1 LFFFI
6 FAFVRKPLL
15 MLEAI
20 QTARDMMYVAK
31 IQSFTCIFPLSK
43 RKKNDFNFMIYEIWN
58 SVLDFMNAKE
68 YLKIESEM
76 KKFIDKVLGDMW
88 YGNIPERWHWALLV
102 PLQIRV
108 PFELSF
114 PYVCCH
120 PLPSG
125 TACYNNISLFF
136 SLEPLWQFVN
146 GMHTH
151 LSKSQF
157 FVGPVSIVLC
167 PCILDGVGRQRGIT
181 FTGWKC
187 SLLYLNLNSSHPHT
201 SRSKKRYNCMYFL
214 ASRRFEKTQGD
225 SKQQLLSRHVYIKMN
240 VYFYFMR
247 KRPEETR
254 GDPKED
260 IIVCYF
266 GIQL

>member
-1 LFFFI
+1 MYKWYLWSAIAIALFRADDHAGASQAPFQKKKISIHHLFSPVVFFL
-6 FAFVRKPLL
+6 FLPLYENRYWCLKPSRLRGIWCTSPKFRVL
-15 MLEAI
+15 HVFFLCQNE
-20 QTARDMMYVAK
+20 
-31 IQSFTCIFPLSK
+31 
-43 RKKNDFNFMIYEIWN
+43 KKNDFNFMIYEIWN

-136 SLEPLWQFVN
+136 P
-146 GMHTH
+146 
-151 LSKSQF
+151 
-157 FVGPVSIVLC
+157 
-167 PCILDGVGRQRGIT
+167 
-181 FTGWKC
+181 
-187 SLLYLNLNSSHPHT
+187 LNLCDNLLMGCTHAFPNHSFSSVLFQLFCVRV
-201 SRSKKRYNCMYFL
+201 SWMGL
-214 ASRRFEKTQGD
+214 AGKEEQHSPVKNVLF
-225 SKQQLLSRHVYIKMN
+225 YIS
-240 VYFYFMR
+240 
-247 KRPEETR
+247 
-254 GDPKED
+254 
-260 IIVCYF
+260 IW
-266 GIQL
+266 